1 MHDGPGHSEGSVG
14 LVDKRAAG
22 LSLDRCAAGSKLQ
35 PIEPRTYVAIDTV
48 ALSAGETAG
57 TASAVAATPS
67 AAAEAKAKPTDTLR
81 GLSAQDLRELADL
94 EEARSLGQITVKQ
107 YEARRNEILQKTN

>member
-1 MHDGPGHSEGSVG
+1 MSDSTARLIAAASDGSASS
-14 LVDKRAAG
+14 AATSASG
-22 LSLDRCAAGSKLQ
+22 TASALDASAAQTSA
-35 PIEPRTYVAIDTV
+35 T
-48 ALSAGETAG
+48 LSAGETAG